1 MPVSRSL
8 FTALI
13 VRDWFDLP
21 WPISLDYVWSRCFL
35 YLVDYLSHFTHIT
48 IPSVL
53 LVMVIL
59 SRVERHAPLLFLAVF
74 TFSVC
79 FYHLVLKWFP
89 FCVPILYLYLIYL
102 LGGSDFIKFLK
113 GIFWS
118 SILGTFL
125 LLLYGYSPFVF
136 YSFLIC
142 LYLRSIDISFSY
154 YFYFMAGLFHVLFIH
169 ILVNYVSPF
178 MFIIIF
184 VYVYYRLCFC
194 NLRLSLRLLFLDL
207 RRIFFILLDCLF
219 AVSLIYQS
227 YYYWVIFLNWH
238 NAFGSPDS
246 TGSFPI
252 DDMLDGAYHSLCL
265 YVFIYL
271 IHDVN
276 SRSVILGF
284 SGRFRFCLF
293 FTFVIGPVPLFSLF
307 LLWAFVVSKKNF
319 RKKIELIKKYLER
332 SEDSIAVKIFRDLL
346 VLELRK
352 DFANLIFCY
361 WTIIYVRERE
371 IGFKLFNYSD
381 DINIGGPSTKN
392 KLVITVL
399 LSPYKFIK
407 WLYYYSWPQF
417 VYDCI
422 SHELFFVFLGLCYSC
437 FSYFFFRPV

>member
-1 MPVSRSL
+1 M
-8 FTALI
+8 
-13 VRDWFDLP
+13 
-21 WPISLDYVWSRCFL
+21 Y
-35 YLVDYLSHFTHIT
+35 
-48 IPSVL
+48 
-53 LVMVIL
+53 IL
-59 SRVERHAPLLFLAVF
+59 SRVGRHAPLLFLLVF

-89 FCVPILYLYLIYL
+89 FCLSIVIFLSNYL

-113 GIFWS
+113 GISWS

-125 LLLYGYSPFVF
+125 LFLYGYSPFVF
-136 YSFLIC
+136 YLFLIC
-142 LYLRSIDISFSY
+142 LCLCSIDISFSY
-154 YFYFMAGLFHVLFIH
+154 CFYFMVGLFHVLFIH

-227 YYYWVIFLNWH
+227 YYDWVIFLNWH

-246 TGSFPI
+246 TRSFPI

-307 LLWAFVVSKKNF
+307 LLWAFVVSKKNLR
-319 RKKIELIKKYLER
+319 RKIDLIKKYLER

-392 KLVITVL
+392 KLIITVL

-437 FSYFFFRPV
+437 FLYFFL